1 MIEIQN
7 ITNSGAISS
16 GSSTVNVTPDPVEE
30 IPTTNTPPIT
40 FDTGSYQIY
49 SNRSLGYTL
58 ALPKSVYFQGY
69 GARDG
74 SSHSL
79 AISLTASGT
88 DTFE

>member
-1 MIEIQN
+1 MV
-7 ITNSGAISS
+7 SGVTIA
-16 GSSTVNVTPDPVEE
+16 NVSPDPITET
-30 IPTTNTPPIT
+30 PTTNTTPIT

-49 SNRSLGYTL
+49 SNKSLGYTL